1 MFWNQSRYKQDFRQ
15 TGRIGKGGFGSVFR
29 VVHRVDMHEYAIK
42 KVKFHFRTIQELE
55 EAYRKVILI
64 QNKCIDNDRL
74 PARLSLLRR

>member
-15 TGRIGKGGFGSVFR
+15 ATRIGKGGFGSVFR

-42 KVKFHFRTIQELE
+42 KVKIQFRTVQELE
-55 EAYRKVILI
+55 VAYKKVII
-64 QNKCIDNDRL
+64 TVNNCIKIFRL